1 MAKKKKPK
9 TLEQKRKE
17 EREQEARE
25 DEKLILIL
33 QDHKAEQE
41 IEVYLWNEIHYEENQ
56 QKQLKKINR
65 HLRRVGKTEF
75 TIETIKE
82 VKFDP
87 FGKVIDNHGKPYRE
101 LKIVT
106 EQKKFLKKLAKEEP
120 VVTADME
127 GVAPAPKAKEEE
139 EVIE

>member
-25 DEKLILIL
+25 DEKLILVL

-82 VKFDP
+82 VKFNP

-106 EQKKFLKKLAKEEP
+106 EQKAFLKKLAKDEP